1 MRKIEPSD
9 TRPRYRGP
17 FYRSPATKE
26 KKIGKCTPCISHGTI
41 SRSSLESRI
50 RFLPS
55 SMLAILALCSPPG
68 IAVAGTP
75 DIPPANAPI
84 PATFVGIVA
93 VCIFFRIFFIFHTRS
108 FDFFRF
114 HVFFFRDTFLCVQIS
129 FLFFTVVHRVFP
141 CIAVHRPH
149 PFPFSAVP
157 ETSPVETFSFSFF
170 FRSCVSTF
178 IHILLYR
185 CGVVVMMAYIY
196 IFFFS
201 YF

>member
-93 VCIFFRIFFIFHTRS
+93 VCIFFRIF
-108 FDFFRF
+108 
-114 HVFFFRDTFLCVQIS
+114 
-129 FLFFTVVHRVFP
+129 LFFTHVRS
-141 CIAVHRPH
+141 I
-149 PFPFSAVP
+149 FSD
-157 ETSPVETFSFSFF
+157 
-170 FRSCVSTF
+170 ST
-178 IHILLYR
+178 
-185 CGVVVMMAYIY
+185 
-196 IFFFS
+196 FFFS
-201 YF
+201 VTHFYAYRYRFCFLQSYIEFFRASPCIDHIRFRFRPFPRRPQSRHFHFHFFSVRVLAHLYIFCCIVAVW